1 MRPNA
6 EPSAQFQ
13 ILPLGSELD
22 IVCNM
27 GEYVL
32 LQSIWSL
39 VLPYQQ
45 ASVADLISSSVAWR
59 GYRVSAM
66 VVLSSDVR
74 VKFRSA
80 SNTEQSYGPAVGRH
94 HERLLAWL

>member
-1 MRPNA
+1 MRTHRQILEIDAKRENKQKTKENVFLYIASCMRPNA

-45 ASVADLISSSVAWR
+45 ASVADLISSSVA
-59 GYRVSAM
+59 
-66 VVLSSDVR
+66 
-74 VKFRSA
+74 
-80 SNTEQSYGPAVGRH
+80 
-94 HERLLAWL
+94 